1 MTVRIRRAV
10 IDDAPV
16 LARMRAEFRLTDAG
30 LVSPPSPSFLAGLES
45 WLRDRLA
52 GPAWLAWVAV
62 EADGSIVGHVFLQ
75 VIEKI
80 PKPLPGPSSIGYLTN
95 FYVVPTWR
103 GRGIGGA
110 LLNALR
116 DHARAAGFYFV
127 IESASTESV
136 PLYRRHGYAPP
147 TDLLELPIAAD

>member
-1 MTVRIRRAV
+1 
-10 IDDAPV
+10 
-16 LARMRAEFRLTDAG
+16 MRAKFRLGDAG
-30 LVSPPSPSFLAGLES
+30 VDSPPSPSFLAGLES

-52 GPAWLAWVAV
+52 GPTWLAWVGV

-95 FYVVPTWR
+95 FYVVPALR
-103 GRGIGGA
+103 GHGIGSA
-110 LLNALR
+110 LLDELR
-116 DHARAAGFYFV
+116 DHARTAGLESV
-127 IESASTESV
+127 ILWSSPESV

-147 TDLLELPIAAD
+147 TELLEMLIAAD